1 MTIYHADKIISAE
14 DNKYKIVF
22 FDITESNF
30 SIIYENLQTKIT
42 KNQTIIPPIV
52 NAVGDG
58 FVSSVIY
65 DKIQTLLNKL
75 NSIESS
81 KETFL
86 GQTFNTKADLDAFCE
101 SGLNPFPEE
110 NKIETQIEVEDIQ
123 DFNFNEDK
131 TINIVLRTNDDV
143 LSDRSVNIFIEE
155 INYFAKAITNK
166 NGIATIILRNIPSGD
181 YNISFTFT
189 GSNTYKSSTI
199 SKTFS
204 VNKVDVEY
212 TLTIP
217 EEDIFI
223 NQSVDIQIKIN
234 SDELINRELM
244 EVGIKESDYKIIIPI
259 KQLNE
264 IQIENFIVGNNT
276 FYIKIPETKNTNE
289 LDITKNIVVKDIA
302 NPIISFEE
310 LDAGTK
316 LLYKFKYNIS
326 ADIQNLTGTIDIYC
340 DNELLKTTTV
350 LSDVYTYTPETSG
363 DKVIK
368 IVFTPTDS
376 KICHEAEKE
385 IPFKIE
391 KLKTHFDNVE
401 LTYREPTED
410 YLLTGRLIDEEDNAC
425 VDKEIKL
432 YINYA
437 LINIDTKTGRNGE
450 FEYTLKQ
457 NITNDT
463 IIQISFS
470 KKDEF
475 YLGCDYIC

>member
-30 SIIYENLQTKIT
+30 SIIYENLQTQIT

-52 NAVGDG
+52 NTVNDG
-58 FVSSVIY
+58 FISSVIY

-75 NSIESS
+75 DSIESS

-101 SGLNPFPEE
+101 SGLSPFPEE

-143 LSDRSVNIFIEE
+143 LSDRSINIFIEE

-166 NGIATIILRNIPSGD
+166 NGIATIILKNIPAGD

-204 VNKVDVEY
+204 VNKVDVKY
-212 TLTIP
+212 TLTIQ
-217 EEDIFI
+217 EGDIFI
-223 NQSVDIQIKIN
+223 NQPVDIQIKIN
-234 SDELINRELM
+234 SDELINKESM
-244 EVGIKESDYKIIIPI
+244 EIGIKENNYKIIIPI
-259 KQLNE
+259 QQLNE
-264 IQIENFIVGNNT
+264 IQIDNFIVGDNT
-276 FYIKIPETKNTNE
+276 FYIKIPETKNTNR
-289 LDITKNIVVKDIA
+289 LNITKNITVKDIA

-316 LLYKFKYNIS
+316 LLYKFKYDIS
-326 ADIQNLTGTIDIYC
+326 ADIQDLTGTVDIYC
-340 DNELLKTTTV
+340 DDELLITTTV
-350 LSDVYTYTPETSG
+350 LSDTYTYTPKTSG

-391 KLKTHFDNVE
+391 KLETRFDNVE
-401 LTYREPTED
+401 LVYREPTED
-410 YLLTGRLIDEEDNAC
+410 YLLTGRLIDEENNTC

-437 LINIDTKTGRNGE
+437 LINIDTKTSKNGE
-450 FEYTLKQ
+450 FEYILKQ
-457 NITNDT
+457 NITDDT